1 MARVIIP
8 KNSWVDIKAL
18 LSLSDDIKYS
28 TSNEGNS
35 VLQVITTLDTGV
47 EPVAEPYSLG
57 IKQYATGNIG
67 SYWDHSAALGK
78 GIWVYSHGLEGQLE
92 VQI

>member
-1 MARVIIP
+1 MSRVIIP
-8 KNSWVDIKAL
+8 ANSWVDIKAL
-18 LSLSDDIKYS
+18 LALDSNVKYS

-57 IKQYATGNIG
+57 IKQYKTGNIG
-67 SYWDHSAALGK
+67 SYWYHSSAVGK

>member
-8 KNSWVDIKAL
+8 ANSWVDIKAL
-18 LSLSDDIKYS
+18 LALDSDVKYS

-35 VLQVITTLDTGV
+35 VLQVITTLNTGV

-57 IKQYATGNIG
+57 IKQYSTGNVG
-67 SYWDHSAALGK
+67 SYWDHSSEAGK
-78 GIWVYSHGLEGQLE
+78 GIWVYSHNLAGQLE